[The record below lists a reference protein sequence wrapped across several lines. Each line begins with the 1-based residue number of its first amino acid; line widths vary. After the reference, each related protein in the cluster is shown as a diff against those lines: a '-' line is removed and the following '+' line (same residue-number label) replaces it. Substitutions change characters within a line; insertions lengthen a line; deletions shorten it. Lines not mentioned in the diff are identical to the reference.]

1 MMPLPRIVVCM
12 VALGWLLPGA
22 GTVAAQNYPVK
33 PVSLVTGAPGGPNN
47 VVSRLIAT
55 GLTASLSQ
63 PVSVNNLSGGEAAAA
78 LVVKAAPDGH
88 TLLVIGS
95 TFWLLPFMQDKTPWD
110 PLTDFA
116 PVTLTSLA
124 PNILAVHASLP
135 ATSVAQLLALAKA
148 RPGQIVSATGP
159 AGSATFLG
167 TELLK
172 TMAGI
177 NIVRINYKGNEP
189 ALKALLGG
197 EAQMMVGVP
206 GALMPHANAGRLR
219 ALAVTSEN
227 PSTLHPELPTV
238 AASGLPGYESVAITG
253 IFAPAKTPAAL
264 ISRINQEIA
273 RVLNGADAKQQLLGF
288 GLEVVAS
295 SPEQLTAKMKS
306 EMTRLGKIIKDA
318 NIRD

>member
-1 MMPLPRIVVCM
+1 ML
-12 VALGWLLPGA
+12 GA
-22 GTVAAQNYPVK
+22 GVASSQNYPLR

-47 VVSRLIAT
+47 VVSHLIAT
-55 GLTASLSQ
+55 RLTANLPQ
-63 PVSVNNLSGGEAAAA
+63 PVSVDNRSGGEAAAA
-78 LVVKAAPDGH
+78 LVAKAAPDGH

-95 TFWLLPFMQDKTPWD
+95 TFWLLPFLQDKVPWD

-116 PVTLTSLA
+116 PITLTSLA

-135 ATSVAQLLALAKA
+135 VSSVAQLLALAKA
-148 RPGQIVSATGP
+148 RPGQLVSATGP

-172 TMAGI
+172 AMAGV
-177 NIVRINYKGNEP
+177 NIVRTIYKGNEP
-189 ALKALLGG
+189 ALKALLEG

-206 GALMPHANAGRLR
+206 GALMPHVKSGRLR

-238 AASGLPGYESVAITG
+238 AASGLPGYESVAMTG
-253 IFAPAKTPAAL
+253 IFAPAKTPAAV

-295 SPEQLTAKMKS
+295 SPEQLTVKMKS
-306 EMTRLGKIIKDA
+306 EMTRLGKVIKDA
-318 NIRD
+318 GIRD